1 MAKAGKRG
9 GEGGKGEYNGIQ
21 ESQFSREEFQ
31 RRVIHGMDGL
41 NILNVYFKVT
51 KI

>member
-9 GEGGKGEYNGIQ
+9 GEGGGANTMGYKNLSFQ
-21 ESQFSREEFQ
+21 EKSSRE
-31 RRVIHGMDGL
+31 GMDGL